1 MTTLDRKR
9 HSVKK
14 LSFHNLIIIIIII
27 YNYYKDQQNQNW
39 QPSTVD
45 GKNNSLPLLFIFFNL
60 NFSAVSSLLW
70 KQYNFFLIVFL
81 LFQQFCLCL
90 FRFLC
95 WFAIF
100 FFIRFVIFLRF
111 EGGLAARFCRKLHD
125 IDVQKESHL

>member
-14 LSFHNLIIIIIII
+14 LSFHNLIIIIIIII

-95 WFAIF
+95 WFVSFFLFDLSF
-100 FFIRFVIFLRF
+100 FFCVLREGWLPAFVGSFMI
-111 EGGLAARFCRKLHD
+111 
-125 IDVQKESHL
+125 